1 MRQRY
6 TAIERA
12 HLLALSTLMY
22 PRMKA
27 MASSNQEAA
36 RQAEQWIIQE
46 ARDIVEAEATTA
58 GPAGA
63 KNDNTEGPDDQM
75 HQVYGIFLIK
85 RS

>member
-1 MRQRY
+1 MRRRY

-12 HLLALSTLMY
+12 HLLALSTLMD

-27 MASSNQEAA
+27 MTFSNQEAA

-46 ARDIVEAEATTA
+46 ARDIIEAEATTA

-63 KNDNTEGPDDQM
+63 NNDNTEGPDEP
-75 HQVYGIFLIK
+75 
-85 RS
+85 